1 MSDVN
6 EMIRGDR
13 NFVERIVQFVPGFR
27 GYYDRE
33 NRREA
38 DRLVRK
44 FGVAKLEQLISELH
58 ELTKSAPLA
67 EKNDYQEC
75 VNQAEKLRNALQYS
89 DRGYSGFFSEIKW
102 DRPERLAGI
111 YERDE
116 RIVALIATL
125 AESITDAA
133 IPLPDLRKEL
143 ISLQRSV
150 EERRDVILNLGSE

>member
-6 EMIRGDR
+6 QTIRGER
-13 NFVERIVQFVPGFR
+13 NFIERIVQLVPGYR
-27 GYYDRE
+27 GYQDRE

-44 FGVAKLEQLISELH
+44 FGVGKLDQLIAELH

-67 EKNDYQEC
+67 EKDDHQEC

-102 DRPERLAGI
+102 DRPERLAEI
-111 YERDE
+111 CERDE
-116 RIVALIATL
+116 QIVALIATL
-125 AESITDAA
+125 AESIADGA

-150 EERRDVILNLGSE
+150 EARRDVILNLGSE